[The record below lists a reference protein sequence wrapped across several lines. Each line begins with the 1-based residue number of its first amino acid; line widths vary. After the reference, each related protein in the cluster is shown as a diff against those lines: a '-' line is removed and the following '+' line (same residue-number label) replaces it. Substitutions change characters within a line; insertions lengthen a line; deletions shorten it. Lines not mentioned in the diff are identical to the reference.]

1 MSVMQFAM
9 DKLSPIFQATD
20 EVLADWT
27 GDGNL
32 QFPNLM
38 AKLSVKMNWNEKE
51 LREADPFVRF
61 YVRHHP
67 DWHVT
72 RGAHGGIMRSS
83 DKQKKEGAKLAKA
96 VAKAAIKAALEK
108 GEKPSLTSLNVVA
121 ASGDDSSDELPET
134 LDE

>member
-1 MSVMQFAM
+1 MSVIQFAI

-20 EVLADWT
+20 EVLTAWT

-32 QFPNLM
+32 QFPTLM
-38 AKLSVKMNWNEKE
+38 ANLSIKMNWSEKE

-72 RGAHGGIMRSS
+72 RGAHGGIMKSS
-83 DKQKKEGAKLAKA
+83 DKQKKEATKLAKI
-96 VAKAAIKAALEK
+96 VAKQAIKAALEK
-108 GEKPSLTSLNVVA
+108 GEKPSLTSLAVA
-121 ASGDDSSDELPET
+121 SALNDDSLDELPESS
-134 LDE
+134 DE